1 MLAQSRKARWAEDTL
16 KEKLKRVRNVVDVFR
31 IDACDITYEA
41 LELFFVSLNQP

>member
-1 MLAQSRKARWAEDTL
+1 MIESHEVEHSGVD
-16 KEKLKRVRNVVDVFR
+16 VVDVFR